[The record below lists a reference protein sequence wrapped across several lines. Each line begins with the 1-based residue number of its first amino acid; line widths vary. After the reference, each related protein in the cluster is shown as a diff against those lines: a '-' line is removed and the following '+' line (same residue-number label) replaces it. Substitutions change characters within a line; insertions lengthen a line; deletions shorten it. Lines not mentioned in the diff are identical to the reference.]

1 MRARP
6 LAPYGQ
12 PMSMTQPTRQPP
24 RQEGVFLGASS
35 DPSWTVFAGTI
46 LGLQSV
52 FTFIYGIAAVSQ
64 STFFVANAEFVLT
77 DLRTLGWVL
86 IALGVLQSTTA
97 IGVMAGVAVARWAGV
112 ALAALNAVFQMI
124 IFPAYPWWSAALFI
138 LDVLV
143 IYGLIAHGG
152 RKD

>member
-1 MRARP
+1 
-6 LAPYGQ
+6 
-12 PMSMTQPTRQPP
+12 MSMTQPTRQPP

-35 DPSWTVFAGTI
+35 DPSWTMFAGTI
-46 LGLQSV
+46 LGLQAI
-52 FTFIYGIAAVSQ
+52 FTLIYGIAAVSR
-64 STFFVANAEFVLT
+64 SDFFVGDAEFVLT

-86 IALGVLQSTTA
+86 IVIAVLQGAAA
-97 IGVMAGVAVARWAGV
+97 IGVMAQVAVARWAGV
-112 ALAALNAVFQMI
+112 AFAALNAIFQMI
-124 IFPAYPWWSAALFI
+124 IFPAYPFWSAALFT